1 MQPLEQ
7 SFGSKSYGIVKASL
21 ISREILLEEVKKI
34 SNAVGSTLEDLDRTD
49 LTLGKYET
57 VQPSKSASPS
67 YSYGQGTPTKCSPQM
82 TGILRDFLEVYFTF
96 FSEKRFLSFW
106 ISVLV
111 DASQTCFR
119 VLGLWLEALMI
130 SCCILYLRKNCL
142 NYFKLSAANS
152 HLYGM
157 SSWNSI
163 G

>member
-96 FSEKRFLSFW
+96 FSEKRFLSF
-106 ISVLV
+106 
-111 DASQTCFR
+111 
-119 VLGLWLEALMI
+119 
-130 SCCILYLRKNCL
+130 
-142 NYFKLSAANS
+142 
-152 HLYGM
+152 
-157 SSWNSI
+157 
-163 G
+163 